1 MEFKNKA
8 VVLGANYYIGLST
21 IRCLGK
27 EGVHVVAVDYDREK
41 AFALESKY
49 VKEIGIAPHYRK
61 EEKRFLHFLIDYAKL
76 QEEKPVLI
84 PTADPYVEFIEAHF
98 DELKNYYLFPQQK
111 KGIYSTMLDKDKFYK
126 FCKEVDAPIPETV
139 SIDEEGY
146 LDKVEERIGYPCMVK
161 PTDSPSFM
169 HIFRQKMF
177 KAESRE
183 ELLQAVE
190 KAKKEGLE
198 VFVQRIVP
206 GFDDHMYTLDVYID
220 QQGKITHWTTCQK
233 YRQYP
238 INFGA
243 SVYTTQKFV
252 KELYEIGAPFFEK
265 TGFRGFA
272 EIEFKK
278 DADTGEFYIIEVNA
292 RITNFNAML
301 EKCGLNMPYITYR
314 EMIGQPLEEKSIQE
328 DTGIIFWAEH
338 EDVFAIRDYIRSGQ
352 LSTFEIAK
360 SFMAKKAPA
369 MWDPGDQKPFWKFYR
384 QFFAK
389 AGKRMLSK
397 GRKRK

>member
-1 MEFKNKA
+1 MEFRNKA

-27 EGVHVVAVDYDREK
+27 KGVHVVAIDYDRDK

-49 VKEIGIAPHYRK
+49 VKEIGIAPHYR
-61 EEKRFLHFLIDYAKL
+61 EEEERFLHFLIDYAKL

-98 DELKNYYLFPQQK
+98 YELKQYYLFPQQEQ
-111 KGIYSTMLDKDKFYK
+111 GIYSMMLDKDQFYK
-126 FCKEVDAPIPETV
+126 FCREIGAPIPETV
-139 SIDEEGY
+139 SLDEEGY
-146 LDKVEERIGYPCMVK
+146 LGKVEERIGYPCMVK
-161 PTDSPSFM
+161 PVDSPRFM
-169 HIFRQKMF
+169 HVFRQKMF
-177 KAESRE
+177 KAGNRE
-183 ELLQAVE
+183 ELIEAID
-190 KAKKEGLE
+190 KAKREGVE
-198 VFVQRIVP
+198 VFVQRIIP
-206 GFDDHMYTLDVYID
+206 GFDDHMYTFDAYIN
-220 QQGKITHWTTCQK
+220 QEGEITHWTTCQK

-252 KELYEIGAPFFEK
+252 KELYDIGEPFFKK

-278 DADTGEFYIIEVNA
+278 DADTGQFYIIEVNA
-292 RITNFNAML
+292 RTTNFNALL

-314 EMIGQPLEEKSIQE
+314 EMVGYPLEEKSIQE
-328 DTGIIFWAEH
+328 DTGIVFWAEY

-360 SFMAKKAPA
+360 SFMTKKAPA
-369 MWDPGDQKPFWKFYR
+369 LWDPGDQRPFWKFYR
-384 QFFAK
+384 QFVAK
-389 AGKRMLSK
+389 TGKRILDK
-397 GRKRK
+397 RGKRK